1 MIELDHLVAGYGAQ
15 AVTPSLCG
23 VVEQGSMTAI
33 VGANGC
39 GKSTLLKT
47 LAGVL
52 TPVSGA
58 LRWPQSRPI
67 IGWLAQR
74 QTLDPHFP
82 VSVQDVVSMGSWPRV
97 SLFRGLNREKRTQ
110 VSVALERVGMQALA
124 NTTIDALSG
133 GQFQRMLFA
142 RMWLQKAPLV
152 MLDEPFTG
160 IDEVTSQLLME
171 QIVDMHQQGQTILA
185 VLHDSERVNR
195 YFPQTLRLDGVSA
208 RWGATIAQAHE
219 VCTA

>member
-1 MIELDHLVAGYGAQ
+1 MIELDHLVAGYGSE
-15 AVTPSLCG
+15 AVTPALCG
-23 VVEQGSMTAI
+23 VVERGSMTAI

-58 LRWPQSRPI
+58 LRWPSARPT

-82 VSVQDVVSMGSWPRV
+82 LTVQDVVSMGSWPRI
-97 SLFRGLNREKRTQ
+97 SLFRGLNRQARTQ
-110 VSVALERVGMQALA
+110 VSAALERVGMLALA
-124 NTTIDALSG
+124 NSTIDTLSG
-133 GQFQRMLFA
+133 GQCQRMLFA
-142 RMWLQKAPLV
+142 RMWLQHAPLV

-160 IDEVTSQLLME
+160 IDEITSQLLME

-185 VLHDSERVNR
+185 VLHDSERVTR
-195 YFPQTLRLDGVSA
+195 YFPQTLRLDGVQVS
-208 RWGATIAQAHE
+208 WGATIPQTTGACRA
-219 VCTA
+219 